1 MLAEARACQSWGVFL
16 RHSVDWRMVVVE
28 GGNVLHHEKRTGI
41 IYIFIRQKGSNNKW
55 KKHQTHNNKK
65 TNKTEKKLR
74 SNRNCPGRE
83 FPGNISEWK
92 CPDPT
97 DTVQLRGHGSVS
109 VVKQKQGENIGNRV
123 FPCGC
128 YVEGGMKNCD
138 FQQLYRFISETIQD
152 MSRLQY

>member
-1 MLAEARACQSWGVFL
+1 
-16 RHSVDWRMVVVE
+16 MVVVE
-28 GGNVLHHEKRTGI
+28 EGNVLHHEKKDGK
-41 IYIFIRQKGSNNKW
+41 YIHLYSPERQQQQVKEAPNT
-55 KKHQTHNNKK
+55 QQQK

-74 SNRNCPGRE
+74 SKRNCPGRE

>member
-1 MLAEARACQSWGVFL
+1 MLVEARACQSWGVFL

-28 GGNVLHHEKRTGI
+28 GGNVLHHEKRTGN

-65 TNKTEKKLR
+65 QTKQKKLR
-74 SNRNCPGRE
+74 SNRNWPGRE